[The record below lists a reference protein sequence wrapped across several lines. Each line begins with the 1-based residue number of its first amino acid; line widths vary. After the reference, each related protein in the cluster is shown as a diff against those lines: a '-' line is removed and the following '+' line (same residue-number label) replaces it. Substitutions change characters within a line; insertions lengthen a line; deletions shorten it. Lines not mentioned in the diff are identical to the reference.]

1 MLSPGAD
8 HGLKIKVAGLPG
20 QRFLEKIQNVG
31 RRFTLDWLECLAG
44 KGHSIILLAH
54 YIFWMIEEKLFSN
67 AGYAAKSHKNA

>member
-8 HGLKIKVAGLPG
+8 HGLKIKVAGLLG

-54 YIFWMIEEKLFSN
+54 YIFWLIEEKLFSN